1 MQNKVADT
9 YDIAIVGGGLAG
21 LTLSIQA
28 ADAGYKVILFE
39 KEAYPFHKVCG
50 EYISLESWD
59 FLQRCGLDLNHWSL
73 PIIRSLRISDGR
85 GRIYDF
91 KLPLGGFGISRYKLD
106 HSLSLLAKEK
116 GVTLLTGTR
125 VSNIT
130 YSSGLFEL
138 ETGVGVFSSK
148 VAVGSFGKRSN
159 LDLKWNRAFVL
170 TRPSKMNHYIGVKY
184 HIRYPHPSD
193 TIALHNFH
201 NGYCGISQI
210 EDTTC
215 CLCYLTTA
223 DNLKQSNQS
232 IPVMEREI
240 LSANPRL
247 ADIFSK
253 AEFLYSQ
260 PLTIS
265 QVSFQQK
272 TQVENHV
279 LLLGD
284 AAGMITP
291 LCGNGMSMAM
301 HAGKLAM
308 ESIPLFLKGVIDR
321 EEMELRYTRQWQ
333 EQFGL
338 RTKIGRWV
346 QYFFGNTTTTS
357 IFLKSMHAI
366 PALSREL
373 IRHTH
378 GQPF

>member
-1 MQNKVADT
+1 MQNKAADI
-9 YDIAIVGGGLAG
+9 YDVAIVGGGLAG

-28 ADAGYKVILFE
+28 ADAGYRVILFE
-39 KEAYPFHKVCG
+39 KENYPFHKVCG
-50 EYISLESWD
+50 EYISMESWD
-59 FLQRCGLDLNHWSL
+59 FLLRCGLDLNQWSIPEIHNL
-73 PIIRSLRISDGR
+73 QISDVG

-91 KLPLGGFGISRYKLD
+91 KLPMGGFGVSRYRLD
-106 HSLSLLAKEK
+106 HALYLKAKEK
-116 GVTLLTGTR
+116 GVALLTGTR
-125 VSNIT
+125 VSNLLFSSDLFHLETSTGT
-130 YSSGLFEL
+130 YSG
-138 ETGVGVFSSK
+138 K
-148 VAVGSFGKRSN
+148 IAVGSYGKRSN
-159 LDLKWNRAFVL
+159 LDLKWNRSFA
-170 TRPSKMNHYIGVKY
+170 TRRPSKINHYIGVKY
-184 HIRYPHPSD
+184 HIRYLHPAD

-210 EDTTC
+210 EDTAC

-223 DNLKQSNQS
+223 ENLKQSNQS
-232 IPVMEREI
+232 IPLMEKKI
-240 LSANPRL
+240 LSENPRL

-253 AEFLYSQ
+253 AEFLYKQ

-265 QVSFQQK
+265 QISFQQK

-308 ESIPLFLKGVIDR
+308 DSIPLFLKGMISR
-321 EEMELRYTRQWQ
+321 EELEHRYARQWQ

-346 QYFFGNTTTTS
+346 QYFFGNTQTTS
-357 IFLKSMHAI
+357 LFLKSMHSI

-373 IRHTH
+373 IRQTH

>member
-1 MQNKVADT
+1 MQNKNPDI
-9 YDIAIVGGGLAG
+9 YDIAITGGGLAG

-28 ADAGYKVILFE
+28 ADAGYRVILFE
-39 KEAYPFHKVCG
+39 KESYPFHKVCG
-50 EYISLESWD
+50 EYISRESWD
-59 FLQRCGLDLNHWSL
+59 FLHQCGLDLKEWSL
-73 PIIRSLRISDGR
+73 PDIQALQISDGK

-91 KLPLGGFGISRYKLD
+91 KLPLGGFGVSRYKLD
-106 HSLSLLAKEK
+106 HALYLKAKEK
-116 GVTLLTGTR
+116 GVSVYTGTR
-125 VSNIT
+125 VSNI
-130 YSSGLFEL
+130 LFTNDQFTL
-138 ETGVGVFSSK
+138 ETSAGTFSSK

-159 LDLKWNRAFVL
+159 LDLKWNRAF
-170 TRPSKMNHYIGVKY
+170 TTQRPSKMNHYIGVKY
-184 HIRYPHPSD
+184 HIKYPHPSD
-193 TIALHNFH
+193 TIALHNFY

-210 EDTTC
+210 EEGNC

-223 DNLKQSNQS
+223 DNLQKSGQS
-232 IPVMEREI
+232 IAVMERNI
-240 LSANPRL
+240 LSVNPRL
-247 ADIFSK
+247 ADIFSN
-253 AEFLYSQ
+253 AAFLYPQ

-265 QVSFQQK
+265 QISFQQK

-308 ESIPLFLKGVIDR
+308 DSIALFLKGVVSR
-321 EEMELRYTRQWQ
+321 EELERSYARQWQ
-333 EQFGL
+333 EHFGL

-346 QYFFGNTTTTS
+346 QYFFGNTSTTS
-357 IFLKSMHAI
+357 LFLKSMHSL

-373 IRHTH
+373 IRQTH